1 MTWAGKPVNMPEM
14 IEYLADVSPIG
25 TEISIGIQ
33 KGNRVIAT
41 AVKLVPYYESFR
53 SLIISIF
60 VGLTVFAVG
69 VFTLLTRPQDVAARA
84 LRLWDF
90 REQGAGGNDHLLH
103 VDDTHSCLATAK
115 QSGGLARRHR
125 TSSLLS
131 GKPEPAF
138 IHRQFPLANLRFSS
152 RMVIFWFWLI
162 MLPIRYLPHRS
173 CNRLFATKL
182 QYEPEAVARTSATIR
197 KFS

>member
-69 VFTLLTRPQDVAARA
+69 VFTLLTRPQDVVARA
-84 LRLWDF
+84 LHWSLITLATTIMITWGAVESRSIETYLAPAVWFVTYLGVSVALSFSPSSFQRNDF
-90 REQGAGGNDHLLH
+90 RGWANSHGFLCSWSQLL
-103 VDDTHSCLATAK
+103 V
-115 QSGGLARRHR
+115 Q
-125 TSSLLS
+125 
-131 GKPEPAF
+131 
-138 IHRQFPLANLRFSS
+138 
-152 RMVIFWFWLI
+152 
-162 MLPIRYLPHRS
+162 RS
-173 CNRLFATKL
+173 PFH
-182 QYEPEAVARTSATIR
+182 I
-197 KFS
+197 